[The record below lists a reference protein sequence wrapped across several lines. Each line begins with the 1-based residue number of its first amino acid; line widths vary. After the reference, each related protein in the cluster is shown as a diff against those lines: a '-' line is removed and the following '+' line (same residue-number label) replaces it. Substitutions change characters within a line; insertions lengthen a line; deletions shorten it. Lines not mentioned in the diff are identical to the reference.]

1 MQMSPEPPPRYS
13 GWKRHPRS
21 SGEERSGATLGMPD
35 GGDILVDYSPRTS
48 PCRCGENMAPLPIP
62 PLRGCNV
69 VARPSIES
77 SGVDAMQAYGVG
89 GGREGADDDPQ
100 LPRIETGAG

>member
-1 MQMSPEPPPRYS
+1 MEPRWGCRTEETSWSTIHLARALADAARIWPPSPS
-13 GWKRHPRS
+13 
-21 SGEERSGATLGMPD
+21 
-35 GGDILVDYSPRTS
+35 
-48 PCRCGENMAPLPIP
+48 P

>member
-1 MQMSPEPPPRYS
+1 MEPRWGCRTEETSWGTIRLARALVDAARIWRPVPPP
-13 GWKRHPRS
+13 
-21 SGEERSGATLGMPD
+21 
-35 GGDILVDYSPRTS
+35 
-48 PCRCGENMAPLPIP
+48 P

-89 GGREGADDDPQ
+89 GGSEGRRRSAATENRNRSRLGPNG
-100 LPRIETGAG
+100 E

>member
-1 MQMSPEPPPRYS
+1 
-13 GWKRHPRS
+13 
-21 SGEERSGATLGMPD
+21 MPD
-35 GGDILVDYSPRTS
+35 GGDILGNHSPRTS
-48 PCRCGENMAPLPIP
+48 PCRCGENMAPRPPPP

-89 GGREGADDDPQ
+89 GGSEGRRRSAATENRNRSRLGPNG
-100 LPRIETGAG
+100 E